1 MEILTVTLFVC
12 MILAISYVL
21 FGKEINRK
29 KKEECEKNLL
39 LRNFY
44 QLEME
49 GMGKLQLEGTGSDG
63 NSDFEFRLAVKRIHL
78 PNDIRVQINE

>member
-29 KKEECEKNLL
+29 KKEECEKNL
-39 LRNFY
+39 Y
-44 QLEME
+44 
-49 GMGKLQLEGTGSDG
+49 GKITIGG
-63 NSDFEFRLAVKRIHL
+63 NG
-78 PNDIRVQINE
+78 